1 MSIRRLLPA
10 LLALIA
16 LPLQAAS
23 REVRI
28 ATADPSVT
36 LAGTLL
42 LPDDAPAAPLAILI
56 TGSGNHVRDQVISGA
71 PMFRQL
77 AEGLLAA
84 GIGSLRVDSRGSGES
99 TGPKALDSAPMD
111 RVADMRAVVRW
122 ARAEVPGARLGLVG
136 HSEGAS
142 IAAEL
147 AAEPGVAWLVL
158 LGAPA
163 RSGHEVW
170 VEQQTAAVASAS
182 QGDADLTA
190 RGRALLEEAAQ
201 AAIGGADRETL
212 EGIGLRLFALV
223 GEDEAS
229 VRESGDLD
237 QFTSRMTD
245 PWMRGF
251 LAYDPAP
258 ALQAIAVPALAV
270 YGGLDTLTSPAQNA
284 GRLVELMARGRT
296 RALALHILPDEDHFF
311 LRGDGLPPGTH
322 RAGKMALSPVLV
334 PLLAHWIHGIA
345 PRP

>member
-1 MSIRRLLPA
+1 MTCGTAGAPGGRRRMHPFRSGASTMSIRRLLPA

-142 IAAEL
+142 IAAGL

-201 AAIGGADRETL
+201 AAIGGAGRETL
-212 EGIGLRLFALV
+212 EGIGLRLFALG
-223 GEDEAS
+223 GE
-229 VRESGDLD
+229 
-237 QFTSRMTD
+237 
-245 PWMRGF
+245 
-251 LAYDPAP
+251 DPAP

-334 PLLAHWIHGIA
+334 PLL
-345 PRP
+345 